1 MPENKTD
8 RSDSPDSLE
17 CSASVPVEP
26 ARHPA
31 ESYEAALT
39 ETMVDELAA
48 HAGVAQLT
56 NKLALMRAGDIAAYR
71 VFSALSITVSRS
83 DFSRAWCGTTSVGDL
98 TNALTLELRLATS
111 KPPTRGNRRD
121 MGAINSVI
129 TDVLRPIIAPKNT
142 RLHQPF
148 PAWRSIAKKAELP
161 NDALTRTD
169 KEVLNMVERVL
180 IRGQGWGPNDP
191 NRGQERDI
199 HLLPSRMSQHG
210 LKRDPRTY
218 QRSYSNLV
226 QLGLLQITRVH
237 PDRSRSYAPTW
248 WILGDVEAALDVW
261 RGAAARSVELRCMS
275 HSRRTI
281 CAPMTQQCRTSGAPP
296 VHALGHASPPE
307 VNQLTPSWMRHAPGR
322 LTLEHFN
329 TTPTRAIDIDGRHGR
344 DAPRLPDG
352 QARRA
357 DESSG
362 GALDDPKK

>member
-1 MPENKTD
+1 MNKTD
-8 RSDSPDSLE
+8 RTDSPDSLE
-17 CSASVPVEP
+17 CSASVPVAP

-31 ESYEAALT
+31 EAYEAALT
-39 ETMVDELAA
+39 ETMIDELAA
-48 HAGVAQLT
+48 HAGVSPLI
-56 NKLALMRAGDIAAYR
+56 NKLARMRAGDMAAYR
-71 VFSALSITVSRS
+71 MFSALSITVSRS
-83 DFSRAWCGTTSVGDL
+83 DFSCAWCGTTSVEDL
-98 TNALTLELRLATS
+98 RSALTLDLRLATS
-111 KPPTRGNRRD
+111 TPPTHSRRHD
-121 MGAINSVI
+121 MGDVNSAIA
-129 TDVLRPIIAPKNT
+129 DVLRPIASPKNT

-169 KEVLNMVERVL
+169 REVLNMVERVL

-210 LKRDPRTY
+210 LMRDPRTY

-226 QLGLLQITRVH
+226 QLGVLQITRVH

-248 WILGDVEAALDVW
+248 WILGDVEAALEVW
-261 RGAAARSVELRCMS
+261 RVAAARSGELRCMS
-275 HSRRTI
+275 HPRRTN
-281 CAPMTQQCRTSGAPP
+281 CAPMPQQCRTSDAPP
-296 VHALGHASPPE
+296 VHTLGHASPHE
-307 VNQLTPSWMRHAPGR
+307 DKQLTPSWMRHAPGR
-322 LTLEHFN
+322 LTLEPFN

-357 DESSG
+357 DERSG
-362 GALDDPKK
+362 GAPDDPEK